1 MSLAAVALGFLA
13 GEVDHGVREEGGNN
27 RGPRIRQY
35 AANAEPPMPDG
46 LAWCALAVQYAA
58 DKAAAVLEVPNP
70 LDAVKLEALV
80 QSYFDLLHGDEV
92 APADARPGDL
102 VLYKFARDGKP
113 AETWNHVGLL
123 ARAPGRGLTFTALEG
138 NTSDENQRDGDA
150 VARKRRELG
159 KYPVCFIAWPSRV
172 TE

>member
-1 MSLAAVALGFLA
+1 MTRAFVSVAALGFLA
-13 GEVDHGVREEGGNN
+13 AEVDHGVREEGGNN
-27 RGPRIRQY
+27 RGPRIRKY
-35 AANAEPPMPDG
+35 AANIDPPMPDG
-46 LAWCALAVQYAA
+46 LAWCAMAVQYAA
-58 DKAAAVLEVPNP
+58 DEAAAVLGVSNP

-80 QSYFDLLHGDEV
+80 QSYFDELHRDQV

-102 VLYKFARDGKP
+102 VLYKFNGSP
-113 AETWNHVGLL
+113 TWNHIGLL
-123 ARAPGRGLTFTALEG
+123 ARAPGGGLEFYAVEG

-150 VARKRRELG
+150 VALKRRELG